1 MSYSP
6 IVVILQKTGAA
17 DDVLKI
23 TPNPHASGFDVVF
36 NQHTINVSNELY
48 VEQSEITSYLYRF
61 FMSLWKDEDSC
72 EFVQIDCPAYPTV
85 LLTPKKLD
93 NYFPILREQILTLL
107 KGWPAETKLTKEKK
121 AKKARSKAS
130 STTTDEPA
138 EDAWPHIQVRSA
150 YRRNFVRL

>member
-6 IVVILQKTGAA
+6 IVLILQKTGVA

-23 TPNPHASGFDVVF
+23 TPNSQASGFDVVF
-36 NQHTINVSNELY
+36 DQHTINVSNVLY
-48 VEQSEITSYLYRF
+48 VEQSEITSYIYRF
-61 FMSLWKDEDSC
+61 FKSVAMDEDSC

-107 KGWPAETKLTKEKK
+107 KGWPAETKLTKKTKK
-121 AKKARSKAS
+121 VRSKAS
-130 STTTDEPA
+130 STTTDEPKDT
-138 EDAWPHIQVRSA
+138 EWQHIHVRPS
-150 YRRNFVRL
+150 YRFSHLA